1 MVLAQKRK
9 PIEDDFIHTISDND
23 EDVAEEEVTQTQPP
37 KKKAKTA
44 KKAKKG
50 SKAKDASADEEEK
63 EAEGV
68 WGRNEDDD
76 GAMDSDFEFMADNA
90 GEFGEEEFEG
100 WGFDSARKGMNM
112 NKKMVDIDEIIR
124 RRREKRGGVSA
135 DTENEDEE
143 VEDDNDEDLLFENGM
158 EMDDDDDEVLAED
171 AFGMNVDLGSE
182 EEEDENKADGE
193 REEGDEQEEGD
204 ASDNDSI
211 ATPEAHPDD
220 DDVSDASDQEDA
232 EEEAKRVAF
241 FAPEEK
247 PKAGKEEKVSSFQS
261 MSLSRPILR
270 GLTNVGF
277 SKPTPIQSKTIP
289 IALMG
294 KDLVGG
300 AVTGSG
306 KTGAF
311 IIPILERLLYRP
323 KKIPT
328 TRVVVLT
335 PTRELAIQ
343 CHAVATKLAAHT
355 DIKFTLAVG
364 GLSLKMQEAELR
376 LRPDVIIATPGRFI
390 DHMRNSASFPI
401 DTVEIL
407 VLDEADRM
415 LEDGFAD
422 ELNEILTTLPKSR
435 QTMLFSATMTSTVD
449 RLIRVGM
456 NKPARVMVDSQKRT
470 VGTLVQEFVRLRP
483 GRESKRM
490 GYLAHICKTLYTER
504 VIIFFRQK
512 KDAHE
517 ARIIF
522 GILGMTC
529 AELHG
534 SMSQTGR
541 IESVEAFR
549 DGKVNYLLATDLAS
563 RGLDI
568 KGVDTVINYEA
579 PQSLEIYVHRVGRT
593 ARAGRKGVAL
603 TLAAESDR
611 KVVKAAVKSGKAQGA
626 KISSRV
632 IEAEKADKLQAQ
644 IDGMEHEIKGI
655 MREEKEER
663 QFAAAEMQV
672 RKGENMIEHEAE
684 IKGRPKRTWFE
695 TEHDKKKAKEAG
707 KVELNGASQSSK
719 KKKALGKISNK
730 TWVSCSISRPPS
742 DKLALFRFFH
752 PGRLRPQSLQHRL
765 GLLRRAFPAALRQRY
780 HDRLARFHLDTLP
793 AVKYGLRSRV
803 YRYILRRQSRR
814 IERGRVAGLLAQ
826 RNRLQAPY
834 PSLAATPQHPR
845 RAATP
850 SDGSARERKIKRQN
864 QMPTSGIQTGAM
876 PGLGSDDTQPGQG
889 ERGYRRR
896 KLAEMAGS
904 IYRTG
909 QQAVTDMRESY
920 VQTRARMADTETDG
934 RGQIHIPGAFPDA
947 AITVQGDEHLVLF
960 PSYAKRHA
968 KRDWSTVQAQG
979 QVQEQEGPR
988 DEDYWRQEFEKHEDE
1003 RAIADVDVRGWIYNP
1018 HIGPISRRNRILI
1031 GLARQLSGISAP
1043 RADANSADSTDPGTD
1058 TPPTHHQAH
1067 EEQREQEKIEQEAAK
1082 IERKG
1087 RQEKQA
1093 AAAGSYTEEPYGPS
1107 AGAPEPFYSRRS
1119 RRRGSQTPESAPASP
1134 LFGPRQL
1141 NVNDLSE
1148 AELALANANLMARI
1162 APFMTNPLIALPVT
1176 IFFYND
1182 TQSQSRT
1189 VLTDDA
1195 GHFNIRAA
1203 LDFVPTHVR
1212 VLGNE
1217 DLSATQEVQITEP
1230 KGVSLI
1236 SDIDDTVKK
1245 SNIASGA
1252 REIFRNTFIRELRDL
1267 TVEGVQEWYTDMHK
1281 QGVMFHYCSNSPW
1294 QLFPVLASFF
1304 KLGGLPP
1311 GSLHLKQYSGM
1322 LQGIFEPVAERKKGT
1337 LTRLLHD
1344 FPDRKFLL
1352 VGDSGEADL
1361 EVYTDLAIANPG
1373 RILAIFIR
1381 DVTTTERP
1389 GYFDSAYDLTRKRFG
1404 SLAVDDGRPS
1414 VDTNQKP
1421 RQSSAPLVSPIEEK
1435 SPAGPAMGTLI
1446 DFSEEPEPAKL
1457 DDTAALSQV
1466 RNKKPVSAADLLGRK
1481 APPPRPAKP
1490 AALRG
1495 VSSTTSS
1502 KDAGLGIRDTSVN
1515 AGDIPPP
1522 KPPRIK
1528 TTEPSFTAPNLSRR
1542 SSSKATSDIG
1552 DGTAPSSPDVA
1563 PPLPRRRGPP
1573 SLRNLSPRSRSGVA
1587 TPSGSPTI
1595 GAQGVNKKV
1604 DLWRR
1609 RVARAHE
1616 QLEQLGVTLYT
1627 WRKGQDVSAEAAAI
1641 IKRAFNDMHK

>member
-1 MVLAQKRK
+1 M
-9 PIEDDFIHTISDND
+9 P
-23 EDVAEEEVTQTQPP
+23 
-37 KKKAKTA
+37 
-44 KKAKKG
+44 
-50 SKAKDASADEEEK
+50 
-63 EAEGV
+63 
-68 WGRNEDDD
+68 
-76 GAMDSDFEFMADNA
+76 
-90 GEFGEEEFEG
+90 
-100 WGFDSARKGMNM
+100 
-112 NKKMVDIDEIIR
+112 
-124 RRREKRGGVSA
+124 
-135 DTENEDEE
+135 
-143 VEDDNDEDLLFENGM
+143 
-158 EMDDDDDEVLAED
+158 
-171 AFGMNVDLGSE
+171 AFG
-182 EEEDENKADGE
+182 
-193 REEGDEQEEGD
+193 
-204 ASDNDSI
+204 
-211 ATPEAHPDD
+211 
-220 DDVSDASDQEDA
+220 
-232 EEEAKRVAF
+232 
-241 FAPEEK
+241 
-247 PKAGKEEKVSSFQS
+247 
-261 MSLSRPILR
+261 
-270 GLTNVGF
+270 
-277 SKPTPIQSKTIP
+277 
-289 IALMG
+289 
-294 KDLVGG
+294 
-300 AVTGSG
+300 
-306 KTGAF
+306 
-311 IIPILERLLYRP
+311 Y
-323 KKIPT
+323 
-328 TRVVVLT
+328 
-335 PTRELAIQ
+335 
-343 CHAVATKLAAHT
+343 
-355 DIKFTLAVG
+355 
-364 GLSLKMQEAELR
+364 
-376 LRPDVIIATPGRFI
+376 
-390 DHMRNSASFPI
+390 
-401 DTVEIL
+401 
-407 VLDEADRM
+407 
-415 LEDGFAD
+415 
-422 ELNEILTTLPKSR
+422 
-435 QTMLFSATMTSTVD
+435 
-449 RLIRVGM
+449 
-456 NKPARVMVDSQKRT
+456 
-470 VGTLVQEFVRLRP
+470 
-483 GRESKRM
+483 
-490 GYLAHICKTLYTER
+490 
-504 VIIFFRQK
+504 
-512 KDAHE
+512 
-517 ARIIF
+517 
-522 GILGMTC
+522 
-529 AELHG
+529 
-534 SMSQTGR
+534 
-541 IESVEAFR
+541 
-549 DGKVNYLLATDLAS
+549 
-563 RGLDI
+563 
-568 KGVDTVINYEA
+568 
-579 PQSLEIYVHRVGRT
+579 
-593 ARAGRKGVAL
+593 
-603 TLAAESDR
+603 
-611 KVVKAAVKSGKAQGA
+611 
-626 KISSRV
+626 
-632 IEAEKADKLQAQ
+632 
-644 IDGMEHEIKGI
+644 
-655 MREEKEER
+655 
-663 QFAAAEMQV
+663 
-672 RKGENMIEHEAE
+672 
-684 IKGRPKRTWFE
+684 
-695 TEHDKKKAKEAG
+695 
-707 KVELNGASQSSK
+707 
-719 KKKALGKISNK
+719 
-730 TWVSCSISRPPS
+730 
-742 DKLALFRFFH
+742 
-752 PGRLRPQSLQHRL
+752 
-765 GLLRRAFPAALRQRY
+765 
-780 HDRLARFHLDTLP
+780 
-793 AVKYGLRSRV
+793 
-803 YRYILRRQSRR
+803 
-814 IERGRVAGLLAQ
+814 
-826 RNRLQAPY
+826 
-834 PSLAATPQHPR
+834 
-845 RAATP
+845 
-850 SDGSARERKIKRQN
+850 
-864 QMPTSGIQTGAM
+864 QTGAM
-876 PGLGSDDTQPGQG
+876 PGLGSDDPQPGQG

-934 RGQIHIPGAFPDA
+934 RGHIHIPGAFPDA

-968 KRDWSTVQAQG
+968 KRDWSRFQAQS

-1018 HIGPISRRNRILI
+1018 QIGPISRRNRILI

-1043 RADANSADSTDPGTD
+1043 RAEANSTDSTDPGTD
-1058 TPPTHHQAH
+1058 TPPTHHQVH

-1107 AGAPEPFYSRRS
+1107 AGASESFYSRRS

-1134 LFGPRQL
+1134 LFGPRQS
-1141 NVNDLSE
+1141 NVNELSE

-1182 TQSQSRT
+1182 SQSQSRT

-1217 DLSATQEVQITEP
+1217 DLSATQEVKITEP

-1404 SLAVDDGRPS
+1404 SLAVDDGRPP
-1414 VDTNQKP
+1414 VDVNYKP
-1421 RQSSAPLVSPIEEK
+1421 RQSSAPVVSPIEEK

-1446 DFSEEPEPAKL
+1446 DFSEEPEQAKL
-1457 DDTAALSQV
+1457 DDAAALAQV

-1495 VSSTTSS
+1495 ASSATSS
-1502 KDAGLGIRDTSVN
+1502 KDAGVGIRGASGNTS
-1515 AGDIPPP
+1515 DIPPP

-1542 SSSKATSDIG
+1542 SSSKATSEIG
-1552 DGTAPSSPDVA
+1552 DGTAPSSPDMA

-1573 SLRNLSPRSRSGVA
+1573 SLRNLSPRLFSHNRGVSFNSDVDFDPLPPAANPPPPAGLSYYRSGSRSGVA

-1641 IKRAFNDMHK
+1641 IKRAFDDMHK